1 MEFPVGPE
9 LVELFVG
16 NGKLRAMWEMLIR
29 DAEVNAYLASAN
41 RMAVG
46 RLRYNDHGPV
56 HSRIVAGSALA
67 IFEVLTSRGF
77 TPDIVRFGIGDL
89 EDARLVTM
97 AIAYLHDIGNSIHRT
112 HHPLFSVIITDK
124 LMDKLLP
131 RIYSDEK
138 MYHVKQEILHGVF
151 CHDEAYTCLTVE
163 SAMAKIADGTDMS
176 EGRARI
182 PYSAGKK
189 DIHAVS
195 AMSIR
200 RVWITQGHEKPLAI
214 NVDMT
219 SDAGIFQVDE
229 VLGRKI
235 ATSGLAPHVEVR
247 VHVKGSHWIT
257 RVFETTHNIVTG

>member
-1 MEFPVGPE
+1 MEFLVGPE
-9 LVELFVG
+9 LAESLVRD
-16 NGKLRAMWEMLIR
+16 GKLRTMWDMLLSDI
-29 DAEVNAYLASAN
+29 ETNAYLVSAN

-67 IFEVLTSRGF
+67 IFEVLSSSGF
-77 TPDIVRFGIGDL
+77 VPDIVRFGIGDV
-89 EDARLVTM
+89 EDAKLVAMT
-97 AIAYLHDIGNSIHRT
+97 IAYLHDIGNSIHRT
-112 HHPLFSVIITDK
+112 YHPLFSVIITDK
-124 LMDKLLP
+124 LMDRLLP
-131 RIYSDEK
+131 SIYNGEK
-138 MYHVKQEILHGVF
+138 MYHIKQEILHGVF

-163 SAMAKIADGTDMS
+163 SAIAKIADGTDMS

-200 RVWITQGHEKPLAI
+200 RVWIAKGFERPLAI

-219 SDAGIFQVDE
+219 SDAGIFQIDE

-235 ATSGLAPHVEVR
+235 ATSGLAPYVEVR
-247 VHVKGSHWIT
+247 VHLNGNHWVT
-257 RVFETTHNIVTG
+257 RFFETTHNILA